1 MAEIS
6 PKLSVEYK
14 ARRYAAGLKPAPINR
29 ELASSK
35 KAFNLASPVTGG
47 RHDEQSP
54 QLGPGNRGTGQ
65 LGRPLINPN
74 QVRSEP
80 SGPGTIVGQVLS
92 VRGDTYIVREPDGHE
107 VVLKSTKAT
116 DVQSVINMGQTV
128 EAQVDSTGALIQ
140 IKPTER

>member
-1 MAEIS
+1 MRG
-6 PKLSVEYK
+6 LLLGVV
-14 ARRYAAGLKPAPINR
+14 AAGLMLGGMADVRAATEPPTISPGGGK
-29 ELASSK
+29 
-35 KAFNLASPVTGG
+35 SPVTGG
-47 RHDEQSP
+47 RPDEQSP

-74 QVRSEP
+74 EVRSEP

-116 DVQSVINMGQTV
+116 DVQSIINMGQTV
-128 EAQVDSTGALIQ
+128 EAQGDSTGVLIQ

>member
-1 MAEIS
+1 MH
-6 PKLSVEYK
+6 
-14 ARRYAAGLKPAPINR
+14 ARVIARSSSSRLDAGWNGRCPSSDRTADD
-29 ELASSK
+29 LAGWWQ
-35 KAFNLASPVTGG
+35 SPVTGG
-47 RHDEQSP
+47 RPDEQSP

-74 QVRSEP
+74 EVRSEP

-116 DVQSVINMGQTV
+116 DVQSIINMGQTV
-128 EAQVDSTGALIQ
+128 EAQVDSTGVLIQ

>member
-1 MAEIS
+1 M
-6 PKLSVEYK
+6 
-14 ARRYAAGLKPAPINR
+14 RRLLLGVAAGLVLGGMADVRAATEPSTISPGGGK
-29 ELASSK
+29 
-35 KAFNLASPVTGG
+35 SPVTGG
-47 RHDEQSP
+47 RPDKQSP

-65 LGRPLINPN
+65 LGRPLINPK

-92 VRGDTYIVREPDGHE
+92 IQGDTYIVREPDGHE

-116 DVQSVINMGQTV
+116 DAQSVINMGETV
-128 EAQVDSTGALIQ
+128 EAQVDSTGSLIQ